1 MNINLFKNLLE
12 QNRKLLSQ
20 ATTANIYCLLYELS
34 TVLSVLSNLIDM
46 RHNSLKWVLLL
57 SPLYRYGRL
66 KVKEVKSLAPNYTII
81 TGKEAR
87 T

>member
-1 MNINLFKNLLE
+1 M
-12 QNRKLLSQ
+12 
-20 ATTANIYCLLYELS
+20 
-34 TVLSVLSNLIDM
+34 VLSVLSNLIDM